1 MNATDDQLLH
11 QDWKTIVLS
20 QKKQDKSKS
29 GKTTKVKH
37 VVKKLDDK
45 LNEKIE
51 NGEKHEKFSKE
62 FSQKFIEKRTSLKL
76 KQNQI
81 ANHLNVPIK
90 VIADLEKGTLKY
102 DAKLNNKIKRILK
115 I

>member
-29 GKTTKVKH
+29 GKTTKAKH

-62 FSQKFIEKRTSLKL
+62 FSQKFIQKRTSLKL

-81 ANHLNVPIK
+81 ANRLNVPTK
-90 VIADLEKGTLKY
+90 VITDLEKGTLKY
-102 DAKLNNKIKRILK
+102 DANLNNKIKRIFK